1 MSDMYTWEN
10 VIFIPT
16 SEAAKSAIGKE
27 CYFGD
32 SPADCLKNA
41 SRDMFRG
48 TLESIN
54 PESIFPFRR
63 KNASSYG
70 CIVLKRELS
79 YTERAIKW
87 IKDNDLKVGDY
98 VRVTRKAGD
107 YEDGWGGRWVGEMDD
122 FVGKVIPVSVIGEAR
137 GVIISYCYY
146 DQLGHSFPYFVLE
159 KVEEPPKP
167 QCVPF
172 TSMEEFADAYETN
185 AQGYDPGTFIDNLRC
200 NGMWIRCK
208 KDHGVYQVI
217 GMLDNSVMIAGFKDK
232 KTWKELFDEFEFLNN
247 KPCGKEEE

>member
-41 SRDMFRG
+41 NKGMYMG
-48 TLESIN
+48 ILESVN

-63 KNASSYG
+63 KNSSSYG
-70 CIVLKRELS
+70 CIVLKRDLS
-79 YTERAIKW
+79 YAERASKW
-87 IKDNDLKVGDY
+87 IKDNDLKTGDY
-98 VRVTRKAGD
+98 VRVTRKAED
-107 YEDGWGGRWVGEMDD
+107 DEDGWKGLWIDDSMDKS
-122 FVGKVIPVSVIGEAR
+122 VGKILKFE
-137 GVIISYCYY
+137 GVISRNYSIELENDFYY
-146 DQLGHSFPYFVLE
+146 PYFVLE
-159 KVEEPPKP
+159 KAEPPKP
-167 QCVPF
+167 QYIPF

-208 KDHGVYQVI
+208 KDRGVYQVI
-217 GMLDNSVMIAGFKDK
+217 GMLDSGVIVAGFKDK
-232 KTWKELFDEFEFLNN
+232 KTWKELFDEFEFLSS

>member
-10 VIFIPT
+10 VVFVPT
-16 SEAAKSAIGKE
+16 LEAAKSAIGKE

-41 SRDMFRG
+41 NKG
-48 TLESIN
+48 ENLGILERVN
-54 PESIFPFRR
+54 PESIFPFHRQGS
-63 KNASSYG
+63 NNYG
-70 CIVLKRELS
+70 CIVLKRDLS
-79 YTERAIKW
+79 YAERASKW
-87 IKDNDLKVGDY
+87 IKDNDLKTGDY
-98 VRVTRKAGD
+98 VRVTRKAED
-107 YEDGWGGRWVGEMDD
+107 DEDGWKGLWIDDSMDKS
-122 FVGKVIPVSVIGEAR
+122 VGKILKFE
-137 GVIISYCYY
+137 GVISRNYSIELENDFYY
-146 DQLGHSFPYFVLE
+146 PYFVLE
-159 KVEEPPKP
+159 KAEPPKP
-167 QCVPF
+167 QYIPF

-185 AQGYDPGTFIDNLRC
+185 AQGYDIGTFIDNLRC

-217 GMLDNSVMIAGFKDK
+217 GMLDNSVMIASFKDK

>member
-16 SEAAKSAIGKE
+16 SEAAKNAVGKA

-41 SRDMFRG
+41 NKGMYMG
-48 TLESIN
+48 VLESVN

-63 KNASSYG
+63 KNSSSYG
-70 CIVLKRELS
+70 CIVLKREPS
-79 YTERAIKW
+79 YIELAIKW

-98 VRVTRKAGD
+98 VKVTRKAESNEKGWNNIWKVCMD
-107 YEDGWGGRWVGEMDD
+107 NYIGKTVCVDDIDKTDGTIYLSFGNS
-122 FVGKVIPVSVIGEAR
+122 F
-137 GVIISYCYY
+137 Y
-146 DQLGHSFPYFVLE
+146 DFPYFILE
-159 KVEEPPKP
+159 KAEPNY
-167 QCVPF
+167 VPF
-172 TSMEEFADAYETN
+172 SNMEEFADAYELN

-217 GMLDNSVMIAGFKDK
+217 SMLDNSVMIAGFKDK
-232 KTWKELFDEFEFLNN
+232 KTWKELFDEFEFLSN